1 MAGRMKT
8 TGVGADEIWTFT
20 CITPT
25 VMSISMM
32 ASGEG
37 ELIRKIL
44 SGRRDLF
51 GDLIAPHLAPLLRAL
66 RATIGAYVDVEDIV
80 QQTTLK
86 AFTHLEQFRFEAS
99 FRTWLIRIGINEARA
114 WRRKCASSRILA
126 LDPAALT
133 KLPVADE
140 SRSPRVEY
148 ERHEANLRLRAA
160 LAHLPEKYR
169 VVILLRDLYGFTLSE
184 VAGRLGLT
192 IPAVKTRQ
200 MRARQKMGRFL
211 RPLSEKQP
219 RSLACR

>member
-1 MAGRMKT
+1 MKT
-8 TGVGADEIWTFT
+8 AVFRGDELVVSLHRTGGVMPI
-20 CITPT
+20 PT
-25 VMSISMM
+25 M
-32 ASGEG
+32 AIEEG

-44 SGRRDLF
+44 GGRRDLF

-66 RATIGAYVDVEDIV
+66 RATIGGYVELEDIV
-80 QQTTLK
+80 QQTVLK

-99 FRTWLIRIGINEARA
+99 FRTWLIRIGLNEARA
-114 WRRKCASSRILA
+114 LRRKCAGSRIVA

-133 KLPVADE
+133 QLPVADE
-140 SRSPRVEY
+140 SLSPWVEY
-148 ERHEANLRLRAA
+148 ERHEANVRLRTA

-200 MRARQKMGRFL
+200 LRARQKMGRLL
-211 RPLSEKQP
+211 RPLAQSQP
-219 RSLACR
+219 RSRACH

>member
-1 MAGRMKT
+1 MAL
-8 TGVGADEIWTFT
+8 E
-20 CITPT
+20 
-25 VMSISMM
+25 
-32 ASGEG
+32 EG
-37 ELIRKIL
+37 ELIRRIL
-44 SGRRDLF
+44 GGQRDLF
-51 GDLIAPHLAPLLRAL
+51 GDLIAPHLTPLLHAL
-66 RATIGAYVDVEDIV
+66 RATIGGYSELEDIV
-80 QQTTLK
+80 QQTVLK
-86 AFTHLEQFRFEAS
+86 AFSHLEQFRYEAS
-99 FRTWLIRIGINEARA
+99 FRTWLIRIGLNEARA

-126 LDPAALT
+126 LDPGALSQ
-133 KLPVADE
+133 LPFADE

-148 ERHEANLRLRAA
+148 ERHEANVRLRGA